1 MQYKRSVKWAVCAL
15 SIAMLAAAAPG
26 CASTSGS
33 SNNKRGKAFLHV
45 FMDDNAKALNPMDVQ
60 VFIDDKLAIN
70 RNFNL
75 GREANDGKYLL
86 ELLQG
91 RHSLTAVSSRANA
104 RVTRSFTI
112 KDEIFIELYLTKEGN
127 VKLTPKSKIS
137 IAKFVVKKM
146 KEPRDKQFHPAL
158 WTRMTERDFTPV
170 KTAQ

>member
-1 MQYKRSVKWAVCAL
+1 MKRSLPIRRILCGCVLVAL
-15 SIAMLAAAAPG
+15 SLGTLG
-26 CASTSGS
+26 CETPSGS
-33 SNNKRGKAFLHV
+33 GNAKRGKAYLHV
-45 FMDDNAKALNPMDVQ
+45 FVDGKAQAMSPMDVQ

-70 RNFNL
+70 RNFSLDRN
-75 GREANDGKYLL
+75 ANDGRYLL
-86 ELLQG
+86 ELARG
-91 RHSLTAVSSRANA
+91 RHSLTAVSSRANT

-112 KDEIFIELYLTKEGN
+112 KDEIFIELYLTKEGK

-170 KTAQ
+170 KRSQ